1 MGIALK
7 ELLFQAHAV
16 GISPAAG
23 HEAVALFAG
32 DGQRLVAA
40 FVVLFITCD
49 L

>member
-16 GISPAAG
+16 GIAPAAG

-32 DGQRLVAA
+32 DGQWLIAA
-40 FVVLFITCD
+40 LVVLLIPCD